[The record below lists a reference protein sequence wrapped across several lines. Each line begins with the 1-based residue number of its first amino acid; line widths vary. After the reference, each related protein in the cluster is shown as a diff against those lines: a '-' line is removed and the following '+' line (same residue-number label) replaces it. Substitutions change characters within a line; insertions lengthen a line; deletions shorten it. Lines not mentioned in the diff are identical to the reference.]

1 MSDFTLSEEH
11 QELIR
16 IALESHK
23 NCAHEEAQL
32 CFALTLL
39 EVELRMDGYLN
50 EEEIEAS
57 RTFISDYILE
67 SLILK
72 GIIEPTGITEEGDF
86 YLGLTDAGEEAY
98 DELQNDPRYRREE
111 H

>member
-16 IALESHK
+16 QALESHK
-23 NCAHEEAQL
+23 NCAHDDAQL
-32 CFALTLL
+32 CFTLTLL
-39 EVELRMDGYLN
+39 EVELRMDGYLT

-57 RTFISDYILE
+57 RTFIADYILE

-72 GIIEPTGITEEGDF
+72 GIIEPTGITDEGEF

-98 DELQNDPRYRREE
+98 EGIQNDAKYRREE
-111 H
+111 I